1 MLLPRDVARR
11 QRSFFVTKSDWNVA
25 EFQDLLN
32 LGKSRGYVTTK
43 EFTQLILS
51 AESIDANCVGEWRA
65 RLEEEDVE
73 IQEDDREG
81 YYDFYVD
88 SSDDEPGEQ
97 YRAGFEEFGAEADA
111 PVERLEATLDSLDL
125 SDAERW
131 SADPVRLYMNQLAR
145 IPLLTREEEVAAAR
159 EIERARRRF
168 RRYVFASPLAVSESA
183 KTLDDV
189 CVGFA
194 AFDRTFN
201 SSLEEQNSKETIK
214 LRIPS
219 CLHTLQK
226 ASELLDE
233 NYRRQRLLKS
243 EERAFRSGKK
253 RVGAADLLTPL
264 ERAEEKR
271 AERQYLNREAIKRR
285 RRCSL
290 LVEEMNFRTRRAH
303 AVVKLMKSISSRIE
317 KLSADKATPRFA
329 RCSEERRRAVAEELR
344 ELRIKACESPKA
356 LKRRLAKIEK
366 FQRAY
371 EEAKGVLSGGN
382 LRLVVSIAK
391 KYRNRGMSFLDLIQE
406 GNTGLM
412 RAVDKFE
419 RRRGFKFST
428 YATWWIRQ
436 AITRAISEQARTI
449 RIPAHMIEALSKLR
463 AIQKDEFQRYG
474 RQLSINEL
482 AYRADMRA
490 EDVERVFQTG
500 SSPISLERPIGD
512 YDDACFGD
520 FLQDGSFERP
530 DKSAS
535 IQMLRVELEKALK
548 TLTPRERDIMR
559 MRYGLD
565 NGYAYTL
572 EEVGKYFDVTR
583 ERVRQIEAKALK
595 KLQTPARYKRLTG
608 FLDTEERKRFE
619 EEGVSKGCF
628 GAASETR

>member
-1 MLLPRDVARR
+1 
-11 QRSFFVTKSDWNVA
+11 VTKSDWNVA

-43 EFTQLILS
+43 EFTQLLLS

-65 RLEEEDVE
+65 RLEEEEVE
-73 IQEDDREG
+73 IQDDAREG

-97 YRAGFEEFGAEADA
+97 YRGNFEEYGFESEASSDR
-111 PVERLEATLDSLDL
+111 VESTLDALEFADV
-125 SDAERW
+125 ERW

-168 RRYVFASPLAVSESA
+168 RRYVFSAPLAVSESA
-183 KTLDDV
+183 QTLNDV
-189 CVGFA
+189 CMGFA

-219 CLHTLQK
+219 CLQTLRK
-226 ASELLDE
+226 ATELLDE
-233 NYRRQRLLKS
+233 SYRRQRRLKS
-243 EERAFRSGKK
+243 QERAFRSGRK
-253 RVGAADLLTPL
+253 VGTAVDLLTPV
-264 ERAEEKR
+264 ERAEEKQ
-271 AERQYLNREAIKRR
+271 AERRFLNREAIKRR

-290 LVEEMNFRTRRAH
+290 LIEEMNFRTRRAH
-303 AVVKLMKSISSRIE
+303 AVVKLMKSISAQID
-317 KLSADKATPRFA
+317 KLNADKSTPRFA
-329 RCSEERRRAVAEELR
+329 RCTEQRRREVNEKLR
-344 ELRIKACESPKA
+344 ELRIQACESPRA

-371 EEAKGVLSGGN
+371 ENAKGVLSGGN

-419 RRRGFKFST
+419 CRRGFKFST

-463 AIQKDEFQRYG
+463 AIQKDEFQRSG

-535 IQMLRVELEKALK
+535 IQMLRDELEKALK

-595 KLQTPARYKRLTG
+595 KLQTPGRSRRLTG
-608 FLDTEERKRFE
+608 FLDSEALKQLQ
-619 EEGVSKGCF
+619 EEGALNVCF
-628 GAASETR
+628 DEASNRR

>member
-1 MLLPRDVARR
+1 V
-11 QRSFFVTKSDWNVA
+11 SKSDWNGA
-25 EFQDLLN
+25 EFQELLN

-43 EFTQLILS
+43 EFTQLILNS
-51 AESIDANCVGEWRA
+51 ESIDSNCVGEWCA

-73 IQEDDREG
+73 IQEDAREG
-81 YYDFYVD
+81 YADFYVD
-88 SSDDEPGEQ
+88 SGDDEPSDQ
-97 YRAGFEEFGAEADA
+97 YRSNYEEYGVEADG
-111 PVERLEATLDSLDL
+111 S
-125 SDAERW
+125 AERIEA
-131 SADPVRLYMNQLAR
+131 SIDSFDFPGADRGASDPVRLYMNQLAR
-145 IPLLTREEEVAAAR
+145 IPLLTREEEVSVAR
-159 EIERARRRF
+159 NIERARRRF
-168 RRYVFASPLAVSESA
+168 RRFVFSSPLAVSESA
-183 KTLDDV
+183 QTLNNV
-189 CVGFA
+189 CIGDA

-201 SSLEEQNSKETIK
+201 SSLEAQNSKETIK

-219 CLHTLQK
+219 CLRTLQK
-226 ASELLDE
+226 ATEILDE

-243 EERAFRSGKK
+243 QERAFRSGKK
-253 RVGAADLLTPL
+253 RGSGANLLTPF

-271 AERQYLNREAIKRR
+271 AERSFLNREAIKRR

-290 LVEEMNFRTRRAH
+290 LIEEMNFRTRRAL
-303 AVVKLMKSISSRIE
+303 AVVKLMKSISERID
-317 KLSADKATPRFA
+317 KLNAYKSTPRFA
-329 RCSEERRRAVAEELR
+329 RCTEERRRDVYRQLR
-344 ELRIKACESPKA
+344 ELRIQACESPKA
-356 LKRRLAKIEK
+356 LKRRIAKIEK

-371 EEAKGVLSGGN
+371 EEAKGVLSSSN

-391 KYRNRGMSFLDLIQE
+391 KYRNRGMCFLDLIQE

-419 RRRGFKFST
+419 CRRGFKFST

-463 AIQKDEFQRYG
+463 AIQRDELQRSG
-474 RQLSINEL
+474 RLPSVNEL

-520 FLQDGSFERP
+520 FLQDGSFENP
-530 DKSAS
+530 DKTAQ

-559 MRYGLD
+559 MRYGLY
-565 NGYAYTL
+565 NGYTYTL

-595 KLQTPARYKRLTG
+595 KLQSPGRSQRLTG
-608 FLDTEERKRFE
+608 FLDPEGLKRLEDDEEFSNLRYD
-619 EEGVSKGCF
+619 
-628 GAASETR
+628 AASKDF